1 MAFLNPLFL
10 GFLSLVG
17 VPVLIHLIRR
27 RKLRVVQWAA
37 MEFLLQ
43 SQKKQRKRL
52 RIEELI
58 LLALRMLIV
67 AIAVLAFAR
76 PVLRAGIPLFSQN
89 ARVYA
94 IIVLD
99 NSYSMEHK
107 GQDGRSAFERAKAAA
122 NTLLTKVL
130 KDGDSVSI
138 VLASDRPETLI
149 GVPSYDIK
157 AAARRVGSL
166 KPGDRGTDLLAS
178 LQAVNRLL
186 KASKSPVK
194 EVYWLSD
201 DQASAWETAG
211 KDTAQSAWQEMSKQ
225 AMLIWTSCGAPA
237 GERDNLA
244 VEPPVLGRELVTP
257 RLPARIESRI
267 LNFGTRSKDDLL
279 VNLTLDG
286 KPAGSV
292 RVAVPA
298 GGSATARFLPF
309 VGAIGTH
316 TGVISIANAENADG
330 LSQDNAAP
338 FVLRCRESIKVLL
351 QDIHPQSDPARSE
364 SFYLLNA
371 MAPGG
376 SEESLSP
383 KLREGPGLG
392 TQPLRDYDVVVL
404 AGASSISTA
413 DARALG
419 DYVRGGGGLLLFP
432 GSDTDAARLNADF
445 TSAGLLPAKLGTRK
459 QLTDETAITLNPAA
473 MVHPAL
479 ALFKDTSAID
489 ISSARFTIYYPLE
502 PANEDSQSDASR
514 VIARFSNGDPALVE
528 RKVGMGH
535 VILAASSAG
544 AEWNQLAL
552 KPAYVPFVYQLV
564 SYLGQGA
571 VAHRNLRQDEPVFL
585 TLPLKAA
592 NQPVKVTTPEGKAA
606 VQNSVLDARGVTF
619 NYSATSRA
627 GLYKVALPDGTS
639 DAFAVNLNT
648 AESNIAMADPA
659 EKLSKTGIA
668 SSRFNIAKSPDQIHS
683 IVNRARY
690 GVEIWRSFL
699 WLLIPMLF
707 LESLLAQRFGRR
719 G

>member
-1 MAFLNPLFL
+1 MAFLNPVFL

-17 VPVLIHLIRR
+17 VPLLIHLIRR

-43 SQKKQRKRL
+43 SQRKQRKRL

-67 AIAVLAFAR
+67 ALAVLAFAR

-99 NSYSMEHK
+99 NSFSMDQR
-107 GQDGRSAFERAKAAA
+107 GPDGKTSFERAKESA
-122 NTLLTKVL
+122 NSLLTKVL
-130 KDGDSVSI
+130 KDGDSVSV
-138 VLASDRPETLI
+138 VLASEHPESLI
-149 GVPSYDIK
+149 GVPSYDLK
-157 AAARRVGSL
+157 AAARRVSSL
-166 KPGDRGTDLLAS
+166 KTGDRGTDLLAS
-178 LQAVNRLL
+178 LQAVNRLI

-211 KDTAQSAWQEMSKQ
+211 KDTAQSSWQDLSKQ

-237 GERDNLA
+237 NERDNLA
-244 VEPPVLGRELVTP
+244 VEPPTLGRELVTP

-267 LNFGTRSKDDLL
+267 FNYGSRNRDDLL

-286 KPAGSV
+286 KPAASV
-292 RVAVPA
+292 RIAVPA

-309 VGAIGTH
+309 VGTPGTH
-316 TGVISIANAENADG
+316 TGVISIADPEHV
-330 LSQDNAAP
+330 DNLVRDNSAP
-338 FVLRCRESIKVLL
+338 LVVRCRESIKVLL
-351 QDIHPQSDPARSE
+351 QDIRPQSDPAKSE

-376 SEESLSP
+376 SEESLAP
-383 KLREGPGLG
+383 HLREGPGFG
-392 TQPLRDYDVVVL
+392 TQPLRDYDAVVI
-404 AGASSISTA
+404 AGASSMSTA

-419 DYVRGGGGLLLFP
+419 DYVRTGGGLLIFP

-445 TSAGLLPAKLGTRK
+445 STAGLLPAKLGPK
-459 QLTDETAITLNPAA
+459 KILNDEAAITLNPAA
-473 MVHPAL
+473 MLHPAL
-479 ALFKDTSAID
+479 ALFKDTAAID
-489 ISSARFTIYYPLE
+489 IASARFTVYYPLE
-502 PANEDSQSDASR
+502 PTAEDSQSDASR
-514 VIARFSNGDPALVE
+514 IIARFSNGDPALVE

-552 KPAYVPFVYQLV
+552 KPAYVPFIYQLV

-571 VAHRNLRQDEPVFL
+571 VAHRNLHQDEPLFL
-585 TLPLKAA
+585 TLPLNQA
-592 NQPVKVTTPEGKAA
+592 NKPVKVTTPDGKTST
-606 VQNSVLDARGVTF
+606 QNSVLDARGVTF
-619 NYSATSRA
+619 NYSATSRS
-627 GLYKVALPDGTS
+627 GLYTVSSTAGAP
-639 DAFAVNLNT
+639 DAFAVSLNT
-648 AESNIAMADPA
+648 AESNTSMADPA
-659 EKLSKTGIA
+659 DKLAHTGMPA
-668 SSRFNIAKSPDQIHS
+668 SRYNIARTSDQIHT

-690 GVEIWRSFL
+690 GVEVWRTFL
-699 WLLIPMLF
+699 WILLPLLF
-707 LESLLAQRFGRR
+707 LESLLAQLFGRR

>member
-10 GFLSLVG
+10 GFLGLVG
-17 VPVLIHLIRR
+17 IPLLIHLIRR
-27 RKLRVVQWAA
+27 RKLRVVLWAA

-94 IIVLD
+94 IIVID
-99 NSYSMEHK
+99 NSYSMDHR
-107 GQDGRSAFERAKAAA
+107 GADGKTAFERAKTAA
-122 NTLLTKVL
+122 NSLLTRVL

-138 VLASDRPETLI
+138 VLGSDRPETLI

-157 AAARRVGSL
+157 SAARRVSAL
-166 KPGDRGTDLLAS
+166 KTGDRGTDLLAT
-178 LQAVNRLL
+178 LQTVNRLL

-201 DQASAWETAG
+201 DQAAAWETAG
-211 KDTAQSAWQEMSKQ
+211 KDTAHSAWQEMGKQ

-237 GERDNLA
+237 TDRDNLA

-267 LNFGTRSKDDLL
+267 LNFGTKSKDDLL

-286 KPAGSV
+286 KSAGSV
-292 RVAVPA
+292 RIAVPA
-298 GGSATARFLPF
+298 GGAATARFLPF
-309 VGAIGTH
+309 VGAVGTH
-316 TGVISIANAENADG
+316 TGVISLANAENVDG
-330 LSQDNAAP
+330 LTRDNAAP

-351 QDIHPQSDPARSE
+351 QDVQPQSDPARSE

-376 SEESLSP
+376 SEESLAP
-383 KLREGPGLG
+383 RLREGPGFG

-404 AGASSISTA
+404 AGASAMSSA
-413 DARALG
+413 DVRALG
-419 DYVRGGGGLLLFP
+419 DYVRAGGGLLMFP
-432 GSDTDAARLNADF
+432 GSNTDAARLNADLGA
-445 TSAGLLPAKLGTRK
+445 AGLLPARLGTRK
-459 QLTDETAITLNPAA
+459 QLTEDTAITINPAA
-473 MVHPAL
+473 MLHPAL
-479 ALFKDTSAID
+479 NMFKDTAAID
-489 ISSARFTIYYPLE
+489 IASARFTVYYPLE
-502 PANEDSQSDASR
+502 AIAEDSQSESSR
-514 VIARFSNGDPALVE
+514 VIARFSNGDSALVE

-535 VILAASSAG
+535 VILAASSSG

-571 VAHRNLRQDEPVFL
+571 VAHRNLHQDEPVFL

-592 NQPVKVTTPEGKAA
+592 NQPVKVTTPDGKSA

-619 NYSATSRA
+619 NYSGTAKA
-627 GLYKVALPDGTS
+627 GLYKLALPDGGS
-639 DAFAVNLNT
+639 DAFAVSLGT
-648 AESNIAMADPA
+648 GESNLSMADPA
-659 EKLSKTGIA
+659 EKLAKTGIP
-668 SSRFNIAKSPDQIHS
+668 SSRVNVARSPEQIHS

-690 GVEIWRSFL
+690 GVEIWRTFL
-699 WLLIPMLF
+699 WMLLPMLF